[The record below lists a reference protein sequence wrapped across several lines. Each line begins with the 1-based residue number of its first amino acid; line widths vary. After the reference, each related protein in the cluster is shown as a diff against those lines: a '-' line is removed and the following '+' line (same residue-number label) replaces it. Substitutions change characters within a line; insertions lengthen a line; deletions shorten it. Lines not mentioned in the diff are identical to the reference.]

1 MGLLTIKELLETG
14 VHFGH
19 RVRKWNPKM
28 EPYIYTERKG
38 IHIIDLERTIDLFT
52 EAYHHVRDQVAQG
65 KQVLFVGTKR
75 QVQRTIEEEAQRCG
89 AHYVNRRWLG
99 GTLTNF
105 GVIKQRID
113 YMKELEEHERK
124 GDLDRMPNKEA
135 MKLHKE
141 INKLRRNLEGL
152 RDMTRL
158 PDIMFVVDTEIEV
171 NAIHEARRLG
181 IPVVAVIDTNCDPDP
196 IDFPI
201 PGNDDAIKATKL
213 IISRIADA
221 VMEGKEG
228 LQEAPSPTPEPEE
241 AAATADGAASEPEAP
256 SEAEAESEA
265 EAASEAESETAAAT
279 EAAESPDETSD
290 DAATESTEEPTA
302 EQPDEPGEADE
313 AEAGAAEEDEDADE
327 ADAEEETAEAVVATV
342 GADNEEDDHTDYDEG
357 EEGDRT

>member
-52 EAYHHVRDQVAQG
+52 EAYHFVRDQVAQG
-65 KQVLFVGTKR
+65 NEVLFVGTKR
-75 QVQRTIEEEAQRCG
+75 QVQRTIEEEAERSG

-113 YMKELEEHERK
+113 YMVELEEHERQ

-152 RDMTRL
+152 RNMHRL
-158 PDIMFVVDTEIEV
+158 PDVMFVVDTEIEV
-171 NAIHEARRLG
+171 NAIHEAQRLD
-181 IPVVAVIDTNCDPDP
+181 IPIVAVIDTNCDPDP
-196 IDFPI
+196 IDYPI

-221 VMEGKEG
+221 VLEGKEG
-228 LQEAPSPTPEPEE
+228 LQEAPSPAPEPEE
-241 AAATADGAASEPEAP
+241 AAAATAEAATAETAHDEVEEGAPEAP
-256 SEAEAESEA
+256 EPTEVATAEASPDANEAEAAGMSETTEAEAGEAEAGTGAEAES
-265 EAASEAESETAAAT
+265 
-279 EAAESPDETSD
+279 DEG
-290 DAATESTEEPTA
+290 E
-302 EQPDEPGEADE
+302 EAD
-313 AEAGAAEEDEDADE
+313 D
-327 ADAEEETAEAVVATV
+327 TEAVVATV
-342 GADNEEDDHTDYDEG
+342 GSEDDDNIDDD
-357 EEGDRT
+357 EEGDRE

>member
-52 EAYHHVRDQVAQG
+52 EAYHQVRDRVAQG
-65 KQVLFVGTKR
+65 KEVLFVGTKR

-105 GVIKQRID
+105 AIIKQRID

-135 MKLHKE
+135 MKLHKQ

-196 IDFPI
+196 IDYPI

-221 VMEGKEG
+221 VLEGKEG
-228 LQEAPSPTPEPEE
+228 LQEAPTPTPEPEE
-241 AAATADGAASEPEAP
+241 ATATVDGAEPTEAPEAAEVPVAEEATAAEV
-256 SEAEAESEA
+256 EAEATDEQTDATPEDDA
-265 EAASEAESETAAAT
+265 EAAS
-279 EAAESPDETSD
+279 DEDVT
-290 DAATESTEEPTA
+290 
-302 EQPDEPGEADE
+302 DEDV
-313 AEAGAAEEDEDADE
+313 AGDEDEMDDE
-327 ADAEEETAEAVVATV
+327 DDAEAVVATV
-342 GADNEEDDHTDYDEG
+342 GAENDEDDHTDYDADEK
-357 EEGDRT
+357 GDRE

>member
-52 EAYHHVRDQVAQG
+52 EAYHHVRDAVAQG
-65 KQVLFVGTKR
+65 KEVLFVGTKR
-75 QVQRTIEEEAQRCG
+75 QVQRTIEEEAQRSG

-105 GVIKQRID
+105 AIIKQRID

-158 PDIMFVVDTEIEV
+158 PDVMFVVDTEIEV

-196 IDFPI
+196 IDYPI

-221 VMEGKEG
+221 VLEGKEG
-228 LQEAPSPTPEPEE
+228 LQEAPAPTPEPEE
-241 AAATADGAASEPEAP
+241 ATATVDGDGAEEAAEADEGSAEEVEETESSAAGDDDDASDDENDGAADDDQD
-256 SEAEAESEA
+256 ESEA
-265 EAASEAESETAAAT
+265 
-279 EAAESPDETSD
+279 D
-290 DAATESTEEPTA
+290 
-302 EQPDEPGEADE
+302 
-313 AEAGAAEEDEDADE
+313 DED
-327 ADAEEETAEAVVATV
+327 AEAVVATV
-342 GADNEEDDHTDYDEG
+342 GADDEDDDHTDYDADDQEG
-357 EEGDRT
+357 ERE